1 MYDELKPC
9 PFCGGLGE
17 LIRETVA
24 DEILYAVACS
34 CWHCRVGPITDW
46 YQTKEHA
53 IEAWNKRAGETF
65 NGEVML
71 MGDRVYLAGKGYFTK
86 EER

>member
-1 MYDELKPC
+1 MRTEMKPC
-9 PFCGGLGE
+9 PFCGGEGYYAKG
-17 LIRETVA
+17 V
-24 DEILYAVACS
+24 DSGLYMGGCLNKE
-34 CWHCRVGPITDW
+34 CRGYVMNDIKRGRP
-46 YQTKEHA
+46 EEA

>member
-1 MYDELKPC
+1 MTDKLKPC

-24 DEILYAVACS
+24 EEILYAVACS
-34 CWHCRVGPITDW
+34 CWHCKVGPITDW

-53 IEAWNKRAGETF
+53 IEVWNKRC
-65 NGEVML
+65 V
-71 MGDRVYLAGKGYFTK
+71 
-86 EER
+86 